1 MAAPLVVT
9 SLTAEAA
16 GAELAPILHAT
27 GIPAEMDWIDY
38 LTMQG
43 YVFISASNNLGNFE
57 LGETG
62 ADNQDIDPLEPS
74 YMFDVPTGITVIPLW
89 ANVAFEVVTGTDTI
103 LAAVSC
109 ENEAYSSGGTAA
121 LAVQNARTDAP
132 RTSGV
137 KNIYAV
143 GESSGD
149 ITAATLVAPRTLWMW
164 SSPTDASGGDP
175 FIVEWRPAVHSYL
188 VGPASFLFYCH
199 AIGTEAKYRAT
210 FSWAEVPSAII
221 TKP

>member
-1 MAAPLVVT
+1 MAEPLVAST
-9 SLTAEAA
+9 LSAEAA
-16 GAELAPILHAT
+16 GTELAPLLHPT
-27 GIPAEMDWIDY
+27 GVPVQMDWIDY

-43 YVFISASNNLGNFE
+43 YVFTSASNNLGNFE

-62 ADNQDIDPLEPS
+62 DDNQDIDPLEPS

-89 ANVAFEVVTGTDTI
+89 ANVAFEVITGTDTI

-137 KNIYAV
+137 KNIFAV

-164 SSPTDASGGDP
+164 SSPTDATGTDP
-175 FIVEWRPAVHSYL
+175 FIVEWRPAVHSYI
-188 VGPASFLFYCH
+188 VGPGSFLFYCH
-199 AIGTEAKYRAT
+199 AIGTEASFRAT
-210 FSWAEVPSAII
+210 FSWAEVPSALI
-221 TKP
+221 TQK